1 VYQIFINLSD
11 RRDMTDHSNIEEE
24 VNPDSPPAK
33 SNNDSQIE
41 LDKPVFWPSLI
52 SLVVISSI
60 LLIKPKASL
69 TILKGMLHFCT
80 HNLGSIFLLFGFFG
94 SLWLI
99 WLVLSRYGDQP
110 LGPEGEPPAY
120 STISWFGMLFCAG
133 IGSNLLYFGTIEWM
147 WYYLGPPAGIVA
159 QTPEAYAWAGAYSF
173 FHWGPIAWA
182 IYAIAAVPLAYML
195 HVKGTSVL
203 RLSEACRDVLGDRVD
218 GVLGRGIDVLF
229 IFGLVGGVG
238 TSLGVGIPMISA
250 VASEIFGVERGMTL
264 DMVILIGLT
273 ITFSISVSLGLDKGI
288 KVLSDVNVV
297 LAIVLLAFIF
307 AVGDSA
313 FIVNQALDSLS
324 LVLQNIVRMS
334 LRTEAALKSTFAQ
347 DFTVFY
353 WAWWIAWA
361 PFMGLFIA
369 RISRGRT
376 IRNVVI
382 GIVFGGCLGCG
393 AGFAILGNSSMSM
406 IINENPEMI
415 KLLQD
420 AATASSPTALD
431 GPSVVVA
438 LLKSLPLS
446 NFIFIIFFVLAFI
459 FVATSLDSAAFTLSA
474 TASKNLP
481 VDGQP
486 PRWHRLVW
494 AFVLG
499 FVALSLMY
507 IGGIEILQTASV
519 VVGVPLLV
527 VMIIAVISFMKAIQE
542 KENEKENK

>member
-1 VYQIFINLSD
+1 
-11 RRDMTDHSNIEEE
+11 M
-24 VNPDSPPAK
+24 
-33 SNNDSQIE
+33 SNNQKDDNGTQIE
-41 LDKPVFWPSLI
+41 LDPPVFWPSLI
-52 SLVVISSI
+52 SLIVISSI
-60 LLIKPKASL
+60 LLIEPEASL
-69 TILKGMLHFCT
+69 KTLKALLQFCT
-80 HNLGSIFLLFGFFG
+80 HSLGSIFLLFGFLG

-99 WLVLSRYGDQP
+99 WLVMSRYGDQL
-110 LGPEGEPPAY
+110 LGPKGVPPAY

-159 QTPEAYAWAGAYSF
+159 QSPEAYAWAGAYSF

-195 HVKGTSVL
+195 HVKETSVL
-203 RLSEACRDVLGDRVD
+203 RLSEACRGVLGDRVD
-218 GVLGRGIDVLF
+218 GVLGRGIDILF

-250 VASEIFGVERGMTL
+250 VASEIFGVARGMTL
-264 DMVILIGLT
+264 DVVILIGLT

-288 KVLSDVNVV
+288 KVLSDINVV
-297 LAIVLLAFIF
+297 LAIALLFFIF
-307 AVGDSA
+307 VVGDSA
-313 FIVNQALDSLS
+313 FIVNQALDSFS
-324 LVLQNIVRMS
+324 LVLQNIIRMS
-334 LRTEAALKSTFAQ
+334 LRTEAAVKSTFPQ

-361 PFMGLFIA
+361 PFMGLFVA

-376 IRNVVI
+376 IKNIII

-393 AGFAILGNSSMSM
+393 AGFAILGNTSMSM
-406 IINENPEMI
+406 VIKKNPEMLQ
-415 KLLQD
+415 LLQS
-420 AATASSPTALD
+420 AAANPTSLD
-431 GPSVVVA
+431 GPQVVVT
-438 LLKSLPLS
+438 LLKSLPFS
-446 NFIFIIFFVLAFI
+446 SMIFVIFFALAFI

-486 PRWHRLVW
+486 PRWHRLTW

-519 VVGVPLLV
+519 IVGVPLLI
-527 VMIIAVISFMKAIQE
+527 VMIIAIVSFMKAIREQDNSA
-542 KENEKENK
+542 KD